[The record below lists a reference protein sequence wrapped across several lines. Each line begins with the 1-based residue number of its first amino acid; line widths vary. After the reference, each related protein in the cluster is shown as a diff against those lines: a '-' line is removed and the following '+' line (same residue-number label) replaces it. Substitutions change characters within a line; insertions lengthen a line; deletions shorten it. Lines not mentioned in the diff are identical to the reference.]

1 MHGTHRIA
9 FAFLCLTLFSGC
21 SVLFGSHEQVRSG
34 ESSSLVDYL
43 YPDGEIPPP
52 VSDQLPALELPLR
65 VGIAF
70 VPSSRWGGLGG
81 AEKRV
86 LMERVADA
94 FRERPYIS
102 SIETIPEQYLKS
114 TRGIVGMRQVAAMFG
129 VDVMALVS
137 YDQVSF
143 SGERESALLY
153 WTIVGTTFIKGNSNE
168 VRTLIDTAVFDVNTA
183 ALLFRAPGTHAGQV
197 NSTLFD
203 SARDLRNLKGEGF
216 TAANEDMIVNLNREL
231 GHFEEEVKAGESATV
246 AWTDG
251 SGGGGSSDTIF
262 LLVLMGLA
270 FIAVC
275 RKGRNDL

>member
-1 MHGTHRIA
+1 MLGIRRIA
-9 FAFLCLTLFSGC
+9 FTFLCLPLFCGC
-21 SVLFGSHEQVRSG
+21 SILTGSQEQTRTG

-52 VSDQLPALELPLR
+52 VSGQLPALELPLR

-70 VPSSRWGGLGG
+70 VPSSGRGDPGG
-81 AEKRV
+81 AEKTV

-102 SIETIPEQYLKS
+102 SIETIPEQYLRS
-114 TRGIVGMRQVAAMFG
+114 ARGIVGMRQVAAMYG

-137 YDQVSF
+137 YDQITF
-143 SGERESALLY
+143 SGARESALLY
-153 WTIVGTTFIKGNSNE
+153 WTIIGTTFIKGNSNE
-168 VRTLIDTAVFDVNTA
+168 VQTLIDTAVFDVKTA
-183 ALLFRAPGTHAGQV
+183 ALLFRAPGTHAGQE
-197 NSTLFD
+197 NTTLFD
-203 SARDLRNLKGEGF
+203 NARDLRILKGEGF

-231 GHFEEEVKAGESATV
+231 GRFEEEVRAGQSATV
-246 AWTDG
+246 AWTNG
-251 SGGGGSSDTIF
+251 SGGGGSSGTIF

-275 RKGRNDL
+275 RKGRSDL